1 MASNLLGGITGTL
14 LSGAMAPLYFGADIA
29 DDGVM
34 EGLDCFGGGSCAF
47 KPQIHLP
54 AAFEPH
60 ARRVLQRKDA
70 YSHSAT
76 TVTTSVLSLCLFA
89 VHHTQP
95 SVVSGSALRSP

>member
-1 MASNLLGGITGTL
+1 MSNLLGGITGIL
-14 LSGAMAPLYFGADIA
+14 LSGAMAPLYFGADII

-34 EGLDCFGGGSCAF
+34 EGLDCFGGGSCAVE
-47 KPQIHLP
+47 PQIHLP

-60 ARRVLQRKDA
+60 ARRILQWKDA

-76 TVTTSVLSLCLFA
+76 IVTTSVLSLCLSV

-95 SVVSGSALRSP
+95 SVISNSALRSP